1 MAAEA
6 EKFASELFVSLDV
19 TKENLQELYQDIG
32 NELVGKGMVVS
43 DYGEQL
49 QQLEANFPT
58 GLVTNF
64 GNVAI
69 QIGRA
74 HV

>member
-32 NELVGKGMVVS
+32 NELVEKGMVMS

-49 QQLEANFPT
+49 QQREANF
-58 GLVTNF
+58 
-64 GNVAI
+64 
-69 QIGRA
+69 QRD
-74 HV
+74 